1 MDCHIRFV
9 WFHRCLICDLR
20 MGFYIRESGFSALES
35 DMLHHHVAPPCF
47 WRAFP
52 TSCVFITATVSWLQF
67 ETSLLMPH
75 RHITKHPPLFP
86 LSPSQRLVPD
96 SDVRLLCMDP
106 AGGRGIVRSGPH
118 TALDRTRP
126 SKIKPTLLSASH
138 NPQGGDDLD
147 CPVKSMWSLLFL
159 PKPCVCVFVCVRSR
173 GGGRGGSGRWHCT
186 GIAWSAKG
194 SNEWAKD
201 TPPPRRVLSQCSER
215 SSCLVGTVATA
226 MDLLSSGSKLIRF
239 RSRADAT
246 SRHDAEQLG
255 RQQADLFR
263 VC

>member
-118 TALDRTRP
+118 TALDRRGLLKSNP
-126 SKIKPTLLSASH
+126 HYSQLPTILRVEMIWTAQWSQCGPYYFSQSH
-138 NPQGGDDLD
+138 VCAFLCVWEVGVGGGEGQGG
-147 CPVKSMWSLLFL
+147 
-159 PKPCVCVFVCVRSR
+159 
-173 GGGRGGSGRWHCT
+173 
-186 GIAWSAKG
+186 
-194 SNEWAKD
+194 
-201 TPPPRRVLSQCSER
+201 
-215 SSCLVGTVATA
+215 GTVP
-226 MDLLSSGSKLIRF
+226 G
-239 RSRADAT
+239 
-246 SRHDAEQLG
+246 
-255 RQQADLFR
+255 
-263 VC
+263 